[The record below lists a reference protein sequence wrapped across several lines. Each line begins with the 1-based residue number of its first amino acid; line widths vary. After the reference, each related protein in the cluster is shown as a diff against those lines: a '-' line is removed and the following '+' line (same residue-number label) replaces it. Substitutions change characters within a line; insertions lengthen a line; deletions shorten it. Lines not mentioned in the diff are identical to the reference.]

1 MMTDTEKKE
10 LNSQLNEAVIQ
21 LIQAQKYLH
30 QDGFQEACIFIGNV
44 QNFLPKLRQKLSKQ
58 H

>member
-21 LIQAQKYLH
+21 LIQAQKYLR
-30 QDGFQEACIFIGNV
+30 QDGFQQASIFIGNV
-44 QNFLPKLRQKLSKQ
+44 QNFLPKLRQQLAKQ
-58 H
+58 R